1 MPCSRHAPCL
11 FVLSANWIAIH
22 LATRVA
28 GFGQQV
34 APDLD
39 EWPLQ
44 TMINTAV
51 SNKPDIVVHVGDF
64 LYRQSACPSECP
76 APELGGSG
84 GGGNGGGGGGGGLTV
99 KCACAG
105 MGDEWGDT
113 WQGWYADFLQPSLPL
128 LRAAPWYAF
137 VPLNP
142 ISALDEH
149 TLLQHTIC
157 VAHSTRSRTAPESG
171 HRATWQGC
179 APRQPRGLLRG
190 LQRLLPLRG
199 PASHAR
205 WPAATLPELH
215 AAVRVWVIVF

>member
-76 APELGGSG
+76 APELGGSWGESG
-84 GGGNGGGGGGGGLTV
+84 GGGNGGGGGGDGLTV

-137 VPLNP
+137 VLLNP
-142 ISALDEH
+142 HLGPRRTHVIAAHYLRRA
-149 TLLQHTIC
+149 QHSQ
-157 VAHSTRSRTAPESG
+157 HSHHS
-171 HRATWQGC
+171 
-179 APRQPRGLLRG
+179 
-190 LQRLLPLRG
+190 
-199 PASHAR
+199 
-205 WPAATLPELH
+205 
-215 AAVRVWVIVF
+215 